1 MRRAAFACALLG
13 VVGCVSGRST
23 PKRWCDAPAPL
34 VPGEVW
40 TQVYQTAVA
49 DSAIIAVCA
58 AVRADVAPMASYLGE
73 LRYDSAQVTVRAVL
87 PIAGGTRKEN
97 PREAGRIRFAG
108 VLADSTRVTP
118 LLLAAIRARQP
129 IGITLS
135 LQLQELNAP
144 DGSALLPRLRV
155 SGYPPVASPGGGAP

>member
-1 MRRAAFACALLG
+1 M
-13 VVGCVSGRST
+13 
-23 PKRWCDAPAPL
+23 
-34 VPGEVW
+34 PGEVW